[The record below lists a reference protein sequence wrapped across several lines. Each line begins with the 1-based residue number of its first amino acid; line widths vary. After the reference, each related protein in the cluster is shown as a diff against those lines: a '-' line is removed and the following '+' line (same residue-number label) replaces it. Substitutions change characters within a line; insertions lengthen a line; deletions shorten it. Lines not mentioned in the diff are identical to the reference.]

1 MSVEERPVRPRGAGG
16 PPEASPAGGASPTS
30 GASPA
35 SGASPGRRAGP
46 IRLRLSRSM
55 ALSLTTTALMLLA
68 WVVVTRLELANPL
81 FLPGPEA
88 VWKAFVKVAV
98 KGYQGSTLLEHVAV
112 SLWRILVAFALAV
125 LVGVPMGIVMGV
137 SKDARAALNPVIEF
151 YRPLP
156 PLGLYTLLVM
166 WLGIGE
172 ESKLALLFLAGLPGI
187 IIATVQAVS
196 TIDPTYERAALALGA
211 TRWELIRHVYLPAAG
226 PTILAGMRIA
236 LGFTYTVLV
245 AAEIVAATA
254 GIGWM
259 IWDAAKFLLSDVVIM
274 GLIVLGL
281 TGVALDMAMR
291 GLGRLLMPWTAIAR
305 R

>member
-1 MSVEERPVRPRGAGG
+1 MSLNEVTKEYKEARAGTFMPG
-16 PPEASPAGGASPTS
+16 LTRAM
-30 GASPA
+30 
-35 SGASPGRRAGP
+35 GRRTTW
-46 IRLRLSRSM
+46 LSVGTVVAVL
-55 ALSLTTTALMLLA
+55 ALWT
-68 WVVVTRLELANPL
+68 VVTAAGLANPI
-81 FLPGPEA
+81 FLPGPGA
-88 VWKAFVKVAV
+88 VWTSFVKVLTV
-98 KGYQGSTLLEHVAV
+98 GYQGSTLLEHLGA
-112 SLWRILVAFALAV
+112 SLSRILIAFGLACI
-125 LVGVPMGIVMGV
+125 VGIPLGILMGI
-137 SKDARAALNPVIEF
+137 SRNANALLNPLIEF

-172 ESKLALLFLAGLPGI
+172 ESKLALLFLAALPGL
-187 IIATVQAVS
+187 IIATIQAVQN
-196 TIDPTYERAALALGA
+196 IDPIYVRVARGLGA
-211 TRWELIRHVYLPAAG
+211 SQRTILFSVYLPAAG

-281 TGVALDMAMR
+281 TGVALDAAMR
-291 GLGRLLMPWTAIAR
+291 LLGRLLMPWTTR
-305 R
+305 TNS

>member
-1 MSVEERPVRPRGAGG
+1 MSLNEVTKEYKVSRAGTFMPG
-16 PPEASPAGGASPTS
+16 LARSMGQRTTWLSIGTVVAVLALWTIVTAAGLASP
-30 GASPA
+30 
-35 SGASPGRRAGP
+35 
-46 IRLRLSRSM
+46 I
-55 ALSLTTTALMLLA
+55 
-68 WVVVTRLELANPL
+68 
-81 FLPGPEA
+81 FLPGPGA
-88 VWKAFVKVAV
+88 VWASFVKVLTV
-98 KGYQGSTLLEHVAV
+98 GYQGSTLLEHLAA
-112 SLWRILVAFALAV
+112 SLSRILIAFGLACI
-125 LVGVPMGIVMGV
+125 VGIPLGILMGI
-137 SKDARAALNPVIEF
+137 SRNANALLNPLIEF

-172 ESKLALLFLAGLPGI
+172 ESKLALLFLAALPGL
-187 IIATVQAVS
+187 IIATIQAVQN
-196 TIDPTYERAALALGA
+196 IDPLYVRVARGLGA
-211 TRWELIRHVYLPAAG
+211 SQRTILFSVYLPAAG

-281 TGVALDMAMR
+281 TGVALDAAMR
-291 GLGRLLMPWTAIAR
+291 LIGRLLMPWTTR
-305 R
+305 TNS

>member
-1 MSVEERPVRPRGAGG
+1 MAAASTVDVR
-16 PPEASPAGGASPTS
+16 SYF
-30 GASPA
+30 
-35 SGASPGRRAGP
+35 
-46 IRLRLSRSM
+46 LS
-55 ALSLTTTALMLLA
+55 SLTVITLFAVWYFLSATGI
-68 WVVVTRLELANPL
+68 ANDL

-88 VWKAFVKVAV
+88 VWKAFVKVATS
-98 KGYQGSTLLEHVAV
+98 GYQGATLLEHVGV
-112 SLWRILVAFALAV
+112 SLWRILVAFFIAC
-125 LVGVPMGIVMGV
+125 LVGIPMGILMGT
-137 SKDARAALNPVIEF
+137 SRDAAALLNPLIEF

-172 ESKLALLFLAGLPGI
+172 ESKLALLFLAALPGI
-187 IIATVQAVS
+187 IITTIQAVDS
-196 TIDPTYERAALALGA
+196 IDEVYVRAARSLGA
-211 TRWELIRHVYLPAAG
+211 SRSVILREIYLPAAG
-226 PTILAGMRIA
+226 PTILSGMRIS

-281 TGVALDMAMR
+281 TGVALDIAMR
-291 GLGRLLMPWTAIAR
+291 LAGRLLMPWTR
-305 R
+305 